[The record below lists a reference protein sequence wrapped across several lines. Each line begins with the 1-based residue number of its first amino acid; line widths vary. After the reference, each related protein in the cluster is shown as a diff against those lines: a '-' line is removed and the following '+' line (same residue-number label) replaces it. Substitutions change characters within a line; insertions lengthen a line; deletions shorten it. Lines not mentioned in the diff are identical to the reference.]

1 MGAMECLADR
11 NRERAGEITL
21 NCLQKAGTDCVPKLY
36 KQLFNT
42 RMKNNKE
49 TNTESEREW
58 EGGAITWG
66 SRRSVPEEEKKM
78 FQLLLS
84 SALTDSKA
92 FPKETLK
99 KKCVVDVFRLTRG

>member
-1 MGAMECLADR
+1 
-11 NRERAGEITL
+11 
-21 NCLQKAGTDCVPKLY
+21 
-36 KQLFNT
+36 
-42 RMKNNKE
+42 MKNNKE
-49 TNTESEREW
+49 TNAESEREW

-66 SRRSVPEEEKKM
+66 SRRSVPEEEKKT

-99 KKCVVDVFRLTRG
+99 KKNVS